1 MTGCKVELRVGGS
14 SLIAEGPE
22 AFVTSTLESWRSF
35 FQDVQPSP
43 GNAGGQRGQGK
54 TLEQPAGAEVTPNG
68 GDGQKYENV
77 FDYAD
82 GKLKII
88 CHVPGNNKAE
98 LTRNTALLYLYGKL
112 VGGVE
117 PTPSEEIRQAC
128 VDQGCYDPAN
138 FAQYLKGLK
147 SRVVMN
153 TKPGGGYDVKLTAPG
168 RKDAKELV
176 EKLNEQV

>member
-1 MTGCKVELRVGGS
+1 MADCKIELRVGASALLVEGS
-14 SLIAEGPE
+14 ES
-22 AFVTSTLESWRSF
+22 FVSTTLESWRPF
-35 FQDVQPSP
+35 FEGVQP
-43 GNAGGQRGQGK
+43 
-54 TLEQPAGAEVTPNG
+54 QPSVGTADILLGTEATKAPSAAAAVVAN
-68 GDGQKYENV
+68 QYENV

-88 CHVPGNNKAE
+88 AQIPGSTKAE
-98 LTRNTALLYLYGKL
+98 LTRNTSLIYLYGKL
-112 VGGVE
+112 LSGIE
-117 PTPSEEIRQAC
+117 PTPSEELRQAC
-128 VDQGCYDPAN
+128 TDQGCYDPAN

-176 EKLNEQV
+176 EKLNEQA

>member
-1 MTGCKVELRVGGS
+1 MTNCKVELRVGGS
-14 SLIAEGPE
+14 ALVAEGPE
-22 AFVTSTLESWRSF
+22 AFVTSTLENWRSF
-35 FQDVQPSP
+35 FEGTQP
-43 GNAGGQRGQGK
+43 
-54 TLEQPAGAEVTPNG
+54 LEAAVGSTAATQQTNGTAATANG
-68 GDGQKYENV
+68 GGSQKYENV

-98 LTRNTALLYLYGKL
+98 LTRSTALIYLYGRL
-112 VGGVE
+112 IGGVE

-128 VDQGCYDPAN
+128 MDQGCYDPAN

-153 TKPGGGYDVKLTAPG
+153 TKSGGGYDVKLTAPG

-176 EKLNEQV
+176 EKLNEQA

>member
-1 MTGCKVELRVGGS
+1 MTDCKVELRVGASTLIVEGS
-14 SLIAEGPE
+14 EM
-22 AFVTSTLESWRSF
+22 FVTSTVESWRTF
-35 FQDVQPSP
+35 FEGTQPLGKSIEAVAAEQ
-43 GNAGGQRGQGK
+43 GAQSGGS
-54 TLEQPAGAEVTPNG
+54 ADGAIG
-68 GDGQKYENV
+68 GGSQQFENV

-88 CHVPGNNKAE
+88 APVPGNNKAE
-98 LTRNTALLYLYGKL
+98 LTRNTALIYLYGRL
-112 VGGVE
+112 IGGVE
-117 PTPSEEIRQAC
+117 PAPSEEIRQAC
-128 VDQGCYDPAN
+128 MDQGCYDQAN

-176 EKLNEQV
+176 EKLNESS